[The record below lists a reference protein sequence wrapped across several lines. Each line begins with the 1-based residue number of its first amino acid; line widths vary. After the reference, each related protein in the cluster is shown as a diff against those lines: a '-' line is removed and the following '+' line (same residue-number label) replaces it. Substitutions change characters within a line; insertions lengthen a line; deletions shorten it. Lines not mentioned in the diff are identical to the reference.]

1 MTGHP
6 SESPPDAPPAVA
18 VIANSATPYRI
29 HLHRRISSEL
39 PQIRLFSVFTHDASN
54 APWQLSLE
62 SQIRPVAFGAGEE
75 AIKQDRL
82 VRAPHEWRKGGRIIR
97 WIEQN
102 DIRAVVMLGYAD
114 PGRLRIL
121 RWCARHGVPVL
132 LCGDSNIHGDT
143 ARGLRRVV
151 KTLVLRRVL
160 RWCDAILPCGSLGV
174 QYFQKYG
181 ASPDRMFL
189 MPVEP
194 DYRLILELDQQ
205 KIEQVRDRFALP
217 PQRRRVIYSGRL
229 TAEKRVD
236 LLIDAFS
243 RIASDR
249 PDWDLLIVGDG
260 PLRKELEQRVPGS
273 LRGRVIWTGFL
284 NDQQTIAAL
293 YRTSD
298 LLVLPSDSE
307 PWALVINEA
316 AAAGLAIVASDVVG
330 AAAELVRDGVNGRI
344 FRRGNLERLSQCLLE
359 VTSPLRID
367 QMKRSS
373 AGILLQWREKADPV
387 QGLHQALV
395 ACEVL
400 ERDGG

>member
-1 MTGHP
+1 
-6 SESPPDAPPAVA
+6 
-18 VIANSATPYRI
+18 
-29 HLHRRISSEL
+29 
-39 PQIRLFSVFTHDASN
+39 
-54 APWQLSLE
+54 
-62 SQIRPVAFGAGEE
+62 
-75 AIKQDRL
+75 
-82 VRAPHEWRKGGRIIR
+82 
-97 WIEQN
+97 
-102 DIRAVVMLGYAD
+102 
-114 PGRLRIL
+114 
-121 RWCARHGVPVL
+121 
-132 LCGDSNIHGDT
+132 
-143 ARGLRRVV
+143 
-151 KTLVLRRVL
+151 
-160 RWCDAILPCGSLGV
+160 
-174 QYFQKYG
+174 
-181 ASPDRMFL
+181 MFL

-307 PWALVINEA
+307 PWAVVINEA